1 LRQLIVTADDFGLSV
16 PVNEA
21 IEQAYREGVLTAA
34 SLMVGAPCAE
44 DAVRRARRNPD
55 LRIGLHL
62 AVTRARPVLPAS
74 ALPDI
79 TDGNGDLP
87 YHLARAGVRF
97 FFLPRARRQLE
108 AEIRAQFQAF
118 RATGLELDHVDGHN
132 HMHLHPTVFGLILR
146 IGADYGLPAV
156 RLPREPLRPF
166 LAGGQEA
173 LPRRVLQRL
182 FLAPWVGLL
191 AMRLR
196 RAGVSCNDFL
206 FGLFDTGSMHRERVL
221 ALLPHLPE
229 GVSEMFFHPAADGP
243 GARPLADP
251 DACRAELD
259 TLLSNEV
266 RARLAALAIAPRSFG
281 GTSRGGGIAPG
292 QRVPSAAD

>member
-1 LRQLIVTADDFGLSV
+1 MRQLIVTADDFGLSV

-21 IEQAYREGVLTAA
+21 IEKAYREGVLTAT

-44 DAVRRARRNPD
+44 DAVRRARRNPG
-55 LRIGLHL
+55 LRVGLHL
-62 AVTRARPVLPAS
+62 AVTRARPVLPAA

-87 YHLARAGVRF
+87 QHLVGAGVRY
-97 FFLPRARRQLE
+97 FFLPRARRQLA
-108 AEIRAQFQAF
+108 AEIRAQFEAF

-132 HMHLHPTVFGLILR
+132 HMHLHPTVFGLTLR
-146 IGADYGLPAV
+146 IGKEYGLPAV

-173 LPRRVLQRL
+173 LPQRALQRL

-191 AMRLR
+191 ALRLR
-196 RAGVSCNDFL
+196 RANVRGNDFL
-206 FGLFDTGSMHRERVL
+206 FGLFDTGRMHRERVL

-251 DACRAELD
+251 SACRAELD
-259 TLLSNEV
+259 TLLSDEV
-266 RARLAALAIAPRSFG
+266 RARLAALAIIPRSFG
-281 GTSRGGGIAPG
+281 ALAKGEGKAPG
-292 QRVPSAAD
+292 PRLPSAAD